1 MNLIADIGN
10 TSTKLAV
17 YDGKK
22 MLSSSTISE
31 LNCKDLDDIF
41 SSKKIRKAIISSVR
55 DIPEFVSD
63 LLFRNIPIVHILS
76 YKSKL
81 PFRIEYDTPETLG
94 TDRIAAVAGAYA
106 LYPGRDVLIIDA
118 GTAITYE
125 LLLGKI
131 YKGGNI
137 SPGVMMRFMALN
149 HFTGKLPLVTPS
161 WENTTPGSGT
171 AEAIN
176 AGVIC
181 GVLYEINEY
190 IRTFEEKYP
199 GIRVIFTGGDAA
211 MIREK
216 ITYRADYQPG
226 IVMDGLNNILE
237 YNAK

>member
-22 MLSSSTISE
+22 MISSSKISE
-31 LNCKDLDDIF
+31 LNCRDLDNIL
-41 SSKKIRKAIISSVR
+41 SSENIERAIISSVK
-55 DIPEFVSD
+55 DLPEFVTD
-63 LLFRNIPIVHILS
+63 LLFSNIPFIHVLS
-76 YKSKL
+76 HTSKL

-94 TDRIAAVAGAYA
+94 PDRIAAVAGAYA
-106 LYPGRDVLIIDA
+106 LYPGREVLVIDA
-118 GTAITYE
+118 GTAITYD
-125 LLLGKI
+125 LLLGRI

-149 HFTGKLPLVTPS
+149 QFTGKLPLVTPS
-161 WENTTPGSGT
+161 WEYTSPGSGT
-171 AEAIN
+171 ADAIN

-199 GIRVIFTGGDAA
+199 AIRVILTGGDAP

-216 ITYRADYQPG
+216 TIYRADYQPD